1 MVSIR
6 RATVDD
12 LLKMQQTNLLCL
24 PENYQFKY
32 YIYHYL
38 SWPSLLH
45 VAEDHNG
52 KIVGYVL
59 AKLEDEDVKPG
70 EVQGHITSISV
81 LRTYRRLGVASKLM
95 SHAINMMQEY
105 FEADFVSLHVRV
117 SNRPALHLYHKNLG
131 FDVRGIEKEYYADKE
146 DAYKMRKYFKKD
158 KKPKDEV
165 AIEIKDE
172 IKFEDIKD
180 VFEEIDINGEEIGNK
195 KKETLL
201 PSKNTILGALV
212 YYITHCADTHF
223 APMNAN
229 WALIPTSAKKNRQP
243 SIDQSL
249 ADTREFWAKVN
260 G

>member
-38 SWPSLLH
+38 SWPALLH

-59 AKLEDEDVKPG
+59 AKLEDEDIKPG

-95 SHAINMMQEY
+95 THAINMMQEY
-105 FEADFVSLHVRV
+105 FDADFVSLHVRV

-131 FDVRGIEKEYYADKE
+131 FDVRGVEKEYYADKE

-165 AIEIKDE
+165 TIEIKDE
-172 IKFEDIKD
+172 IKYEDIKD
-180 VFEEIDINGEEIGNK
+180 VFEEVDINGEEIPMENKEKETKEKANEENKEDKKGDTK
-195 KKETLL
+195 KKKLL
-201 PSKNTILGALV
+201 
-212 YYITHCADTHF
+212 
-223 APMNAN
+223 
-229 WALIPTSAKKNRQP
+229 KKKMK
-243 SIDQSL
+243 
-249 ADTREFWAKVN
+249 TKF
-260 G
+260 

>member
-59 AKLEDEDVKPG
+59 AKLEDEDIKPG

-95 SHAINMMQEY
+95 NHAINMMQEY
-105 FEADFVSLHVRV
+105 FDADFVSLHVRV

-131 FDVRGIEKEYYADKE
+131 FDVKGIEKEYYADRE

-165 AIEIKDE
+165 TIEIKDE
-172 IKFEDIKD
+172 IKYEDIKD
-180 VFEEIDINGEEIGNK
+180 VFEEVDINGEEIPKEK
-195 KKETLL
+195 KKQDE
-201 PSKNTILGALV
+201 KGNEE
-212 YYITHCADTHF
+212 
-223 APMNAN
+223 NKEE
-229 WALIPTSAKKNRQP
+229 KKDDKKKKR
-243 SIDQSL
+243 
-249 ADTREFWAKVN
+249 RKKHK
-260 G
+260 

>member
-6 RATVDD
+6 RATVED

-59 AKLEDEDVKPG
+59 AKLEDEDVKQG
-70 EVQGHITSISV
+70 EIQGHITSISV

-95 SHAINMMQEY
+95 THAINMMQEY
-105 FEADFVSLHVRV
+105 YDADYVSLHVRV
-117 SNRPALHLYHKNLG
+117 SNRPALHLYHNNLG
-131 FDVRGIEKEYYADKE
+131 FDVKSVEKEYYADKE

-165 AIEIKDE
+165 TLDIKDE
-172 IKFEDIKD
+172 IKYDDIKN
-180 VFEEIDINGEEIGNK
+180 VFEEVDINGEELPMENKEKEEEKDKNKEGENKEENKGPEK
-195 KKETLL
+195 KK
-201 PSKNTILGALV
+201 
-212 YYITHCADTHF
+212 
-223 APMNAN
+223 
-229 WALIPTSAKKNRQP
+229 KKH
-243 SIDQSL
+243 
-249 ADTREFWAKVN
+249 KKKHK
-260 G
+260 

>member
-6 RATVDD
+6 RATVED

-24 PENYQFKY
+24 PENYQFKF

-38 SWPSLLH
+38 SWPALLH

-59 AKLEDEDVKPG
+59 AKLEDEDIKPG

-95 SHAINMMQEY
+95 NHAINMMQEY
-105 FEADFVSLHVRV
+105 FDADFVSLHVRV

-131 FDVRGIEKEYYADKE
+131 FDVRGVEKEYYADKE

-165 AIEIKDE
+165 TIEIKDE
-172 IKFEDIKD
+172 IKYDDIKD
-180 VFEEIDINGEEIGNK
+180 VFEEVDVNGEELPIQNKEKEGVKNKNEEKTENENNNEQKEKEQDKNEHKENEK
-195 KKETLL
+195 KK
-201 PSKNTILGALV
+201 
-212 YYITHCADTHF
+212 
-223 APMNAN
+223 
-229 WALIPTSAKKNRQP
+229 KKH
-243 SIDQSL
+243 
-249 ADTREFWAKVN
+249 KKKKK
-260 G
+260 

>member
-6 RATVDD
+6 RATVED

-38 SWPSLLH
+38 SWPALLH
-45 VAEDHNG
+45 VAKDHKG

-59 AKLEDEDVKPG
+59 AKLEDEEVKPG
-70 EVQGHITSISV
+70 EIQGHITSISV

-105 FEADFVSLHVRV
+105 FDADFVSLHVRV

-165 AIEIKDE
+165 TIEIKDE
-172 IKFEDIKD
+172 IKYEDIKD
-180 VFEEIDINGEEIGNK
+180 VFEEVDANGEEKPREKKDEKDKEEIKDDKKDEK
-195 KKETLL
+195 KK
-201 PSKNTILGALV
+201 KRR
-212 YYITHCADTHF
+212 
-223 APMNAN
+223 
-229 WALIPTSAKKNRQP
+229 KKH
-243 SIDQSL
+243 
-249 ADTREFWAKVN
+249 K
-260 G
+260 

>member
-105 FEADFVSLHVRV
+105 FDADFVSLHVRV
-117 SNRPALHLYHKNLG
+117 SNRPALHLYHNNLG
-131 FDVRGIEKEYYADKE
+131 FEVRGIEKEYYLDKE

-158 KKPKDEV
+158 KKDKNEV
-165 AIEIKDE
+165 SIEIKDE
-172 IKFEDIKD
+172 IKYEDIKD
-180 VFEEIDINGEEIGNK
+180 VFEKVDENGNAIRELKVEKTDGNEGNK
-195 KKETLL
+195 DKK
-201 PSKNTILGALV
+201 
-212 YYITHCADTHF
+212 
-223 APMNAN
+223 
-229 WALIPTSAKKNRQP
+229 KK
-243 SIDQSL
+243 
-249 ADTREFWAKVN
+249 KHKKKHK
-260 G
+260 

>member
-6 RATVDD
+6 RATVED

-59 AKLEDEDVKPG
+59 AKLEDEDVKQG
-70 EVQGHITSISV
+70 EIQGHITSISV

-95 SHAINMMQEY
+95 THAINMMQEY
-105 FEADFVSLHVRV
+105 YDADYVSLHVRV
-117 SNRPALHLYHKNLG
+117 SNRPALHLYHNNLG
-131 FDVRGIEKEYYADKE
+131 FDVKSVEKEYYADKE

-165 AIEIKDE
+165 TLDIKDE
-172 IKFEDIKD
+172 IKYDDIKN
-180 VFEEIDINGEEIGNK
+180 VFEEVDINGEELPMENKEKEEEKDKNKEEK
-195 KKETLL
+195 KKEENKG
-201 PSKNTILGALV
+201 PE
-212 YYITHCADTHF
+212 
-223 APMNAN
+223 
-229 WALIPTSAKKNRQP
+229 KK
-243 SIDQSL
+243 
-249 ADTREFWAKVN
+249 KKKHKKKHK
-260 G
+260 

>member
-38 SWPSLLH
+38 SWPALLH

-59 AKLEDEDVKPG
+59 AKLEDEDIKPG

-95 SHAINMMQEY
+95 THAINMMQEY
-105 FEADFVSLHVRV
+105 FDADFVSLHVRV

-131 FDVRGIEKEYYADKE
+131 FDVRGVEKEYYADKE

-165 AIEIKDE
+165 TIEIKDE
-172 IKFEDIKD
+172 IKYEDIKD
-180 VFEEIDINGEEIGNK
+180 VFEEVDINGEEIPMENKEKETKEKANEENKEDKKGDTK
-195 KKETLL
+195 KKKHKKKHKC
-201 PSKNTILGALV
+201 SKIHNHHIINIA
-212 YYITHCADTHF
+212 
-223 APMNAN
+223 
-229 WALIPTSAKKNRQP
+229 P
-243 SIDQSL
+243 SIL
-249 ADTREFWAKVN
+249 
-260 G
+260 

>member
-6 RATVDD
+6 RATVED

-38 SWPSLLH
+38 SWPALLH

-105 FEADFVSLHVRV
+105 FDADFVSLHVRV

-131 FDVRGIEKEYYADKE
+131 FDVRGIEKEYYGDKE
-146 DAYKMRKYFKKD
+146 DAYKRRKYFKKD

-180 VFEEIDINGEEIGNK
+180 VFEEVDINGEEISPK
-195 KKETLL
+195 KKEKKMKTIKMIKRKEGIR
-201 PSKNTILGALV
+201 KNI
-212 YYITHCADTHF
+212 
-223 APMNAN
+223 N
-229 WALIPTSAKKNRQP
+229 K
-243 SIDQSL
+243 
-249 ADTREFWAKVN
+249 
-260 G
+260 

>member
-6 RATVDD
+6 RATVED

-38 SWPSLLH
+38 SWPALLH

-59 AKLEDEDVKPG
+59 AKLEDEDIKPG

-95 SHAINMMQEY
+95 THAINMMQEY
-105 FEADFVSLHVRV
+105 FDADFVSLHVRV

-131 FDVRGIEKEYYADKE
+131 FDVRGVEKEYYADKE

-165 AIEIKDE
+165 TIEIKDE
-172 IKFEDIKD
+172 IKYEDIKD
-180 VFEEIDINGEEIGNK
+180 VFEEVDINGEEIPMENKEKETKEKANEENKEDKKGDTK
-195 KKETLL
+195 KK
-201 PSKNTILGALV
+201 K
-212 YYITHCADTHF
+212 H
-223 APMNAN
+223 
-229 WALIPTSAKKNRQP
+229 KK
-243 SIDQSL
+243 
-249 ADTREFWAKVN
+249 KHK
-260 G
+260 

>member
-6 RATVDD
+6 RATVED

-59 AKLEDEDVKPG
+59 AKLEDEDVKQG
-70 EVQGHITSISV
+70 EIQGHITSISV
-81 LRTYRRLGVASKLM
+81 LRTYRRLGVANKLM
-95 SHAINMMQEY
+95 IHAINMMQEY
-105 FEADFVSLHVRV
+105 YDADYVSLHVRV
-117 SNRPALHLYHKNLG
+117 SNRPALHLYHNNLG
-131 FDVRGIEKEYYADKE
+131 FDVRGVEKEYYADKE

-165 AIEIKDE
+165 TIEIKDE
-172 IKFEDIKD
+172 IKYDDIKN
-180 VFEEIDINGEEIGNK
+180 VFEEVDINGEEIPMEKKEKEKEEEKNNEKEEKGKGEQKEEQKDENKENK
-195 KKETLL
+195 KK
-201 PSKNTILGALV
+201 
-212 YYITHCADTHF
+212 
-223 APMNAN
+223 
-229 WALIPTSAKKNRQP
+229 KKKHKR
-243 SIDQSL
+243 
-249 ADTREFWAKVN
+249 KKK
-260 G
+260 

>member
-24 PENYQFKY
+24 PENYQYKQ

-59 AKLEDEDVKPG
+59 AKLEDEDIKQG
-70 EVQGHITSISV
+70 EIQGHITSISV

-95 SHAINMMQEY
+95 NHAINMMQEY
-105 FEADFVSLHVRV
+105 FEADYVSLHVRV
-117 SNRPALHLYHKNLG
+117 SNRPALHLYHNNLG
-131 FDVRGIEKEYYADKE
+131 FEVRGIEKEYYADKE

-165 AIEIKDE
+165 NIEIKDE
-172 IKFEDIKD
+172 IKYDEIKD
-180 VFEEIDINGEEIGNK
+180 YFEEVDANGEEIIKENNEKPEEKENEKTENEEHK
-195 KKETLL
+195 KKE
-201 PSKNTILGALV
+201 KE
-212 YYITHCADTHF
+212 
-223 APMNAN
+223 
-229 WALIPTSAKKNRQP
+229 KK
-243 SIDQSL
+243 
-249 ADTREFWAKVN
+249 KKKHKKKH
-260 G
+260 

>member
-6 RATVDD
+6 RATVED

-24 PENYQFKY
+24 PENYQYKY

-59 AKLEDEDVKPG
+59 AKLEDEDIKQG
-70 EVQGHITSISV
+70 EIQGHITSISV

-95 SHAINMMQEY
+95 NHAINMMQEY
-105 FEADFVSLHVRV
+105 FEADYVSLHVRV
-117 SNRPALHLYHKNLG
+117 SNRPALHLYHNNLG
-131 FDVRGIEKEYYADKE
+131 FEVRGVEKEYYADKE

-165 AIEIKDE
+165 SIEIKDE
-172 IKFEDIKD
+172 IKYDEIKD
-180 VFEEIDINGEEIGNK
+180 YFEEVDVNGEEIVKENNEKPEEKESEKTENEEHKEKEKETQK
-195 KKETLL
+195 KK
-201 PSKNTILGALV
+201 
-212 YYITHCADTHF
+212 
-223 APMNAN
+223 
-229 WALIPTSAKKNRQP
+229 KKH
-243 SIDQSL
+243 
-249 ADTREFWAKVN
+249 KKKH
-260 G
+260 

>member
-105 FEADFVSLHVRV
+105 FDADFVSLHVRV
-117 SNRPALHLYHKNLG
+117 SNRPALHLYHNNLG
-131 FDVRGIEKEYYADKE
+131 FEVRGIEKEYYLDKE

-158 KKPKDEV
+158 KKDKNEV
-165 AIEIKDE
+165 SIEIKDE
-172 IKFEDIKD
+172 IKYEDIKD
-180 VFEEIDINGEEIGNK
+180 VFEKVDENGNAIRELKMEKTDGNEGNK
-195 KKETLL
+195 HKK
-201 PSKNTILGALV
+201 
-212 YYITHCADTHF
+212 
-223 APMNAN
+223 
-229 WALIPTSAKKNRQP
+229 KK
-243 SIDQSL
+243 
-249 ADTREFWAKVN
+249 KHKKKH
-260 G
+260 

>member
-6 RATVDD
+6 RATVED

-24 PENYQFKY
+24 PENYQYKY

-59 AKLEDEDVKPG
+59 AKLEDEDIKQG
-70 EVQGHITSISV
+70 EIQGHITSISV

-95 SHAINMMQEY
+95 NHAINMMQEY
-105 FEADFVSLHVRV
+105 FEADYVSLHVRV
-117 SNRPALHLYHKNLG
+117 SNRPALHLYHNNLG
-131 FDVRGIEKEYYADKE
+131 FEVRGVEKEYYADKE

-165 AIEIKDE
+165 SIEIKDE
-172 IKFEDIKD
+172 IKYDEIKD
-180 VFEEIDINGEEIGNK
+180 YFEEVDVNGEEIVKENNEKPEEKESEKTENEEHKEKETQK
-195 KKETLL
+195 KK
-201 PSKNTILGALV
+201 
-212 YYITHCADTHF
+212 
-223 APMNAN
+223 
-229 WALIPTSAKKNRQP
+229 KKH
-243 SIDQSL
+243 
-249 ADTREFWAKVN
+249 KKKH
-260 G
+260 

>member
-38 SWPSLLH
+38 SWPALLH

-59 AKLEDEDVKPG
+59 AKLEDEDIKPG

-95 SHAINMMQEY
+95 THAINMMQEY
-105 FEADFVSLHVRV
+105 FDADFVSLHVRV

-131 FDVRGIEKEYYADKE
+131 FDVRGVEKEYYADKE

-165 AIEIKDE
+165 TIEIKDE
-172 IKFEDIKD
+172 IKYDDIKD
-180 VFEEIDINGEEIGNK
+180 VFEEVDINGEEIPMENKEKETKEKANEENKEDKKGDTK
-195 KKETLL
+195 KK
-201 PSKNTILGALV
+201 K
-212 YYITHCADTHF
+212 H
-223 APMNAN
+223 
-229 WALIPTSAKKNRQP
+229 KK
-243 SIDQSL
+243 
-249 ADTREFWAKVN
+249 KHK
-260 G
+260 

>member
-24 PENYQFKY
+24 PENYQYKY

-59 AKLEDEDVKPG
+59 AKLEDEDIKQG
-70 EVQGHITSISV
+70 EIQGHITSISV

-95 SHAINMMQEY
+95 NHAINMMQEY
-105 FEADFVSLHVRV
+105 FEADYVSLHVRV
-117 SNRPALHLYHKNLG
+117 SNRPALHLYHNNLG
-131 FDVRGIEKEYYADKE
+131 FEVRGVEKEYYADKE

-165 AIEIKDE
+165 NIEIKDE
-172 IKFEDIKD
+172 IKYDEIKD
-180 VFEEIDINGEEIGNK
+180 YFEEVDANGEEIIKENNEKPEEKENEKTENEEHKEKEKEK
-195 KKETLL
+195 KK
-201 PSKNTILGALV
+201 
-212 YYITHCADTHF
+212 
-223 APMNAN
+223 
-229 WALIPTSAKKNRQP
+229 KKH
-243 SIDQSL
+243 
-249 ADTREFWAKVN
+249 KKKH
-260 G
+260 

>member
-165 AIEIKDE
+165 TIEIKDE
-172 IKFEDIKD
+172 LKYEDIKD
-180 VFEEIDINGEEIGNK
+180 VFEEVDINGEEIQVEKKDKDEKENAKEENKEDKKEGGK
-195 KKETLL
+195 KKR
-201 PSKNTILGALV
+201 KRK
-212 YYITHCADTHF
+212 H
-223 APMNAN
+223 
-229 WALIPTSAKKNRQP
+229 K
-243 SIDQSL
+243 
-249 ADTREFWAKVN
+249 
-260 G
+260 

>member
-24 PENYQFKY
+24 PENYQYKY

-59 AKLEDEDVKPG
+59 AKLEDEDIKQG
-70 EVQGHITSISV
+70 EIQGHITSISV

-95 SHAINMMQEY
+95 NHAINMMQEY
-105 FEADFVSLHVRV
+105 FEADYVSLHVRV
-117 SNRPALHLYHKNLG
+117 SNRPALHLYHNNLG
-131 FDVRGIEKEYYADKE
+131 FEVRGVEKEYYADKE

-165 AIEIKDE
+165 SIEIKDE
-172 IKFEDIKD
+172 IKYDEIKD
-180 VFEEIDINGEEIGNK
+180 YFEEVDVNGEEIVKENNEKPEEKESEKTENEEHKEKEKETQK
-195 KKETLL
+195 KK
-201 PSKNTILGALV
+201 
-212 YYITHCADTHF
+212 
-223 APMNAN
+223 
-229 WALIPTSAKKNRQP
+229 KKH
-243 SIDQSL
+243 
-249 ADTREFWAKVN
+249 KKKH
-260 G
+260 

>member
-105 FEADFVSLHVRV
+105 FDADFVSLHVRV
-117 SNRPALHLYHKNLG
+117 SNRPALHLYHNNLG
-131 FDVRGIEKEYYADKE
+131 FEVRGIEKEYYLDKE

-158 KKPKDEV
+158 KKDKNEV
-165 AIEIKDE
+165 SIEIKDE
-172 IKFEDIKD
+172 IKYEDIKD
-180 VFEEIDINGEEIGNK
+180 AFEKVDENGNAIRELKVEKTDGNEGNK
-195 KKETLL
+195 DKK
-201 PSKNTILGALV
+201 
-212 YYITHCADTHF
+212 
-223 APMNAN
+223 
-229 WALIPTSAKKNRQP
+229 KK
-243 SIDQSL
+243 
-249 ADTREFWAKVN
+249 KHKKKH
-260 G
+260 

>member
-6 RATVDD
+6 RATVED

-38 SWPSLLH
+38 SWPALLH

-105 FEADFVSLHVRV
+105 FDADFVSLHVRV

-131 FDVRGIEKEYYADKE
+131 FDVRGIEKEYYGDKG

-180 VFEEIDINGEEIGNK
+180 VFEEVDINGEEISPK
-195 KKETLL
+195 KKE
-201 PSKNTILGALV
+201 KGKENE
-212 YYITHCADTHF
+212 D
-223 APMNAN
+223 NKDD
-229 WALIPTSAKKNRQP
+229 KKKR
-243 SIDQSL
+243 
-249 ADTREFWAKVN
+249 RHKKKHK
-260 G
+260 

>member
-24 PENYQFKY
+24 PENYQYKY

-59 AKLEDEDVKPG
+59 AKLEDEDIKQG
-70 EVQGHITSISV
+70 EIQGHITSISV

-95 SHAINMMQEY
+95 NHAINMMQEY
-105 FEADFVSLHVRV
+105 FEADYVSLHVRV
-117 SNRPALHLYHKNLG
+117 SNRPALHLYHNNLG
-131 FDVRGIEKEYYADKE
+131 FEVRGVEKEYYADKE

-165 AIEIKDE
+165 SIEIKDE
-172 IKFEDIKD
+172 IKDY
-180 VFEEIDINGEEIGNK
+180 FEEVDANGEEIIKENNEKPEEKENEKTENEEHKEKEKEK
-195 KKETLL
+195 KK
-201 PSKNTILGALV
+201 
-212 YYITHCADTHF
+212 
-223 APMNAN
+223 
-229 WALIPTSAKKNRQP
+229 KKH
-243 SIDQSL
+243 
-249 ADTREFWAKVN
+249 KKKH
-260 G
+260 

>member
-38 SWPSLLH
+38 SWPALLH

-59 AKLEDEDVKPG
+59 AKLEDEDIKPG

-95 SHAINMMQEY
+95 THAINMMQEY
-105 FEADFVSLHVRV
+105 FDADFVSLHVRV

-131 FDVRGIEKEYYADKE
+131 FDVRGVEKEYYADKE

-165 AIEIKDE
+165 TIEIKDE
-172 IKFEDIKD
+172 IKYEDIKD
-180 VFEEIDINGEEIGNK
+180 VFEEVDANGEEKPREKKDEKDKEEIKDDKKDEK
-195 KKETLL
+195 KK
-201 PSKNTILGALV
+201 KRR
-212 YYITHCADTHF
+212 
-223 APMNAN
+223 
-229 WALIPTSAKKNRQP
+229 KKH
-243 SIDQSL
+243 
-249 ADTREFWAKVN
+249 K
-260 G
+260 